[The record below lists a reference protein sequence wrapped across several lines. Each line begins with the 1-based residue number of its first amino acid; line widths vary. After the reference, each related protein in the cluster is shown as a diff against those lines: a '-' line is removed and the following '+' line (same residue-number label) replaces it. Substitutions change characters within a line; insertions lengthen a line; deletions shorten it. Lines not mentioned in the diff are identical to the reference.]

1 MFQKKVKV
9 RKAGF
14 WITVLSV
21 WMAVLSV
28 QASRVDTVW
37 VKSPSMNRDVQ
48 VVYIV
53 PQQACAGQ
61 PEACPVIYLLHGY
74 GNNAKSWLKYKPE
87 LLRIADEKGIMFVC
101 PDGKDSWY
109 WNSPLNPDYRFEEF
123 VSKELVQY
131 TDSHYATVASRN
143 GRAITGN
150 SMGGHGALWNAMRH
164 KDVFG
169 AAGSTSGGVDIRP
182 FPGNWGIS
190 RQLGAY
196 ADNRQRWEEHTV
208 ISQTGRIK
216 DGDLALIVD
225 CGSGDFF
232 LKVNLELHRLLQDC
246 GVGHDFIVRPG
257 EHNWTYW
264 INSID
269 YQILF
274 FEKYFKRRMSG
285 VNAKQTK

>member
-9 RKAGF
+9 RKAVF
-14 WITVLSV
+14 WMTVLSV

-53 PQQACAGQ
+53 PRQACAGQ

-74 GNNAKSWLKYKPE
+74 GDNAKSWLKYKPE

-182 FPGNWGIS
+182 FPGN
-190 RQLGAY
+190 
-196 ADNRQRWEEHTV
+196 
-208 ISQTGRIK
+208 
-216 DGDLALIVD
+216 
-225 CGSGDFF
+225 
-232 LKVNLELHRLLQDC
+232 
-246 GVGHDFIVRPG
+246 
-257 EHNWTYW
+257 
-264 INSID
+264 
-269 YQILF
+269 
-274 FEKYFKRRMSG
+274 
-285 VNAKQTK
+285 